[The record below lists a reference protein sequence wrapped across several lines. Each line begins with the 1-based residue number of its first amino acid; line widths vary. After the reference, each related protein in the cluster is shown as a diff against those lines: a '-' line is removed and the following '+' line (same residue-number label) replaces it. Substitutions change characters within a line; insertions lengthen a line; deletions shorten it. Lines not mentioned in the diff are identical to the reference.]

1 MDCKVRYSTPGV
13 GLISPPPHHDIYSI
27 EDLAQLI
34 HDLKNANNNARVHVK
49 LVAEVGVGTVAAGVS
64 KAHAD
69 VVLISGHDGGTGAS
83 PLTSLKHAGAPW
95 ELGLAET
102 QQTLML
108 NGLRD
113 RIVVQVDGQMKTG
126 RDVLIA
132 ALLGAEEFG
141 FATAPLV
148 VSGCVM
154 MRVCHL
160 DTCPVGVA
168 TQNPELRKKFTGKP
182 EFVETFFEYIAEE
195 VRDLLAQLGF
205 RKLEDAIGQVE
216 LLDTKS
222 AIDHWKASGLD
233 LAPLLIAPRDESPRR
248 NVTKQDHGLVNAL
261 DNELIKLSAES
272 LNKATPTRLN
282 MKVRNVNRT
291 VGTMLGA
298 EITRR
303 FGG

>member
-1 MDCKVRYSTPGV
+1 M
-13 GLISPPPHHDIYSI
+13 
-27 EDLAQLI
+27 
-34 HDLKNANNNARVHVK
+34 
-49 LVAEVGVGTVAAGVS
+49 
-64 KAHAD
+64 
-69 VVLISGHDGGTGAS
+69 
-83 PLTSLKHAGAPW
+83 
-95 ELGLAET
+95 
-102 QQTLML
+102 
-108 NGLRD
+108 
-113 RIVVQVDGQMKTG
+113 
-126 RDVLIA
+126 
-132 ALLGAEEFG
+132 
-141 FATAPLV
+141 
-148 VSGCVM
+148 
-154 MRVCHL
+154 
-160 DTCPVGVA
+160 
-168 TQNPELRKKFTGKP
+168 
-182 EFVETFFEYIAEE
+182 
-195 VRDLLAQLGF
+195 AQLGF

-303 FGG
+303 FGGRSTNRHNRYNFPWFSWTIIWCFFTLWFNS